1 MNRKI
6 VTIVLILSLLGN
18 ALQFYLNYN
27 PVVVKIDSNDVLK
40 QLTLDRMNK
49 RAEEIAK
56 KEAVLDSLEADL
68 NNRLNKILSDSL
80 SNENL
85 NTYHNEINSINN
97 LDELA
102 FYRKLIREYE
112 DSDRLDRSGYYWVAR

>member
-40 QLTLDRMNK
+40 QLTLDRMNR

-56 KEAVLDSLEADL
+56 KEAALDSLESDL

-85 NTYHNEINSINN
+85 NTYRNEINSINN